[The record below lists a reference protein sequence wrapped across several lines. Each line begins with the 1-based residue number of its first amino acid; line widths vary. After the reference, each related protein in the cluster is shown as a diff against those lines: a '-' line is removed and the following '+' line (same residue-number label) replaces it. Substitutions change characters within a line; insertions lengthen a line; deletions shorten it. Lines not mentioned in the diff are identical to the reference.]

1 MVRPREWAPDRGD
14 IVWMNFSPQVG
25 REQAGYRPAL
35 TLSPLSFNRR
45 TGLGLF
51 CPVRSRA
58 KGYVFEVLI
67 PPGIRI
73 EGAILTEHVRSIDWR
88 ARRVRLAGRA
98 PAATVAEAL
107 AKVSALLA

>member
-1 MVRPREWAPDRGD
+1 MVKARDWAPDRGD
-14 IVWMNFSPQVG
+14 IVWMNFSPPVG

-35 TLSPLSFNRR
+35 TLSPLSFNRF

-58 KGYVFEVLI
+58 KGYPFEVLI
-67 PPGIRI
+67 PPGMKI
-73 EGAILTEHVRSIDWR
+73 EGAILTEQVRTIDWR
-88 ARRVRLAGRA
+88 ARKVKPAGRV
-98 PAATVAEAL
+98 PSSTIAEAL